1 MVETRVKVQLAFVII
16 FLLGFAAGALSLRAF
31 HLQADPAR
39 QAIWTGK
46 FNRERYVKELTEA
59 VRLEPEQMGALN
71 AVLDET
77 REDFLALRRRL
88 QPQFEEV
95 RQRARQRIRG
105 VLNAEQQPRF
115 EAFVKQ
121 WDEERR
127 AEEAAA
133 SQSKA
138 SDRRP

>member
-1 MVETRVKVQLAFVII
+1 MVGTRVKVGLAFLSI
-16 FLLGFAAGALSLRAF
+16 FLLGFAVGALSLSAYHR
-31 HLQADPAR
+31 QADPAR

-46 FNRERYVKELTEA
+46 FNRERYVRELTEA
-59 VRLEPEQMGALN
+59 VRLEPGQMGALN

-105 VLNAEQQPRF
+105 VLNADQQPRF
-115 EAFVKQ
+115 EAFLKK

-133 SQSKA
+133 SQSQAPPSK
-138 SDRRP
+138 